1 MLNPPRERAAGT
13 LLQVYDQTTL
23 AGIDSGP
30 NGLPVF
36 ADLLSASFQ
45 APPEA
50 VPTTSPNVLR
60 MSGKVAVVAGSV
72 ITWAGCQGDPVIWT
86 GTKRATVSSSTAPV
100 TITGTVLLQF
110 RCDPC

>member
-1 MLNPPRERAAGT
+1 M
-13 LLQVYDQTTL
+13 YDQTTL
-23 AGIDSGP
+23 AGIDSGAD
-30 NGLPVF
+30 GLPIF
-36 ADLLSASFQ
+36 ADLLSTSFQ

-60 MSGKVAVVAGSV
+60 MSGKVLVVAGSV

-86 GTKRATVSSSTAPV
+86 GTTRATVSNSAASV

-110 RCDPC
+110 RCDPCKLLRMVLS